1 MNQKI
6 FTCWG
11 DSPALPYSCQ
21 YFENAGFC
29 SIDHPAPEVRYLLT
43 DTPCRK
49 SLEGIL
55 ERLPEDVTVIGG
67 NLAAFVPAGT
77 NCIDLLQYEP
87 YLWQNAAITARCA
100 LRLACGLTDRTLN
113 RLSILIVGF
122 GRIGIHLANI
132 LNSLGAAVSVAARSS
147 SARAMALSFG
157 CHPVPITAAAG
168 QNYDIVFNTVPFL
181 LYDSSAFPGSC
192 IIDLA
197 SKPGISGDNVIAA
210 KGLPGK
216 MASKSSGQLIASQ
229 AAAVIQGGS
238 L

>member
-1 MNQKI
+1 MNSKV

-11 DSPALPYSCQ
+11 DSPALPYACKKL
-21 YFENAGFC
+21 EEAGFC
-29 SIDHPAPEVRYLLT
+29 RIDHPAPEIRFLLT

-49 SLEGIL
+49 SLETIL

-67 NLAAFVPAGT
+67 NLSAFVPKGT

-100 LRLACGLTDRTLN
+100 LRLACDLEGRTLN
-113 RLSILIVGF
+113 RLSVLIVGF

-132 LNSLGAAVSVAARSS
+132 LNSLGAVVTVAARSS
-147 SARAMALSFG
+147 SALGMALSFG
-157 CHPVPITAAAG
+157 CSGVPIAAAAG
-168 QNYDIVFNTVPFL
+168 HRYDMIFNTVPFL

-197 SKPGISGDNVIAA
+197 SEPGISGENVIIA

-216 MASKSSGQLIASQ
+216 MAPKSSGQIIANQ
-229 AAAVIQGGS
+229 AAAVIQGG
-238 L
+238 LL